1 MTPLGIALVFVGAGT
16 GGVCR
21 YLIGEAIHTLTRP
34 ANPLSAL
41 PLSAFPVVP
50 FPWPTLIVN
59 LTGCL
64 AAGIVATYLAKSFPP
79 DSPTQNLY
87 RLAISVGFL
96 GGYTTFSAFGR
107 ETLDLLQ
114 QNRLPAAAAYVLAST
129 LLGLAA
135 VYAGHLLAK

>member
-34 ANPLSAL
+34 ASPLSA
-41 PLSAFPVVP
+41 

-59 LTGCL
+59 LTGCFAAGL
-64 AAGIVATYLAKSFPP
+64 AAAYLAKSFPP

-114 QNRLPAAAAYVLAST
+114 QNRLAAAATYVLAST
-129 LLGLAA
+129 LLGLGA
-135 VYAGHLLAK
+135 VYAGHLLAE